1 MKQVGTILSVLAL
14 LGACD
19 HDLGP
24 PPTGQSITGTLTYA
38 GTRGMD
44 FAEPAFLVIATT
56 SADPDAIPH
65 ALKVVEI
72 DDPSEPLDYEL
83 FFLPNGRFFLIGQ
96 LVDLADFDP
105 VTAPVGAYPNNC
117 VLTDMPMGRSLTVE
131 DMPATDIDITIR
143 DNVFEDECFASGPD
157 LTPDECPAPNRMAVV
172 LSIESATPA
181 PTEGPDRLVL
191 GLFDEYPPTDGA
203 ERIVARPGEFE
214 LPMDAGINE
223 QEPGAY
229 YVYACYDVDGD
240 DVDGVCGDE
249 DRFAVSD
256 APIDL
261 SADMIHRLTVDLDAG
276 TITLDGS
283 AMPDVVA
290 CTPTSTLRVDVT
302 APGLV
307 PDPGD
312 TLNVTVF
319 RDFPGLRDPDYLGQ
333 SMPASFPT
341 TIDVPV
347 DPDDY
352 FVIVCFQTEDS
363 TSENCAG
370 PEDRLALYMNLTE
383 EVIVGEDE
391 TVTIDVEL
399 PE

>member
-1 MKQVGTILSVLAL
+1 MKQAGTILTLAL
-14 LGACD
+14 LGACN

-24 PPTGQSITGTLTYA
+24 PPGGQSISGTLTYT
-38 GTRGMD
+38 GTAAMD
-44 FAEPAFLVIATT
+44 FAEPAFLVVATT
-56 SADPDAIPH
+56 SPDPDVIPH
-65 ALKVVEI
+65 GLKVI
-72 DDPSEPLDYEL
+72 RTDDPSIPTDYEL
-83 FFLPNGRFFLIGQ
+83 VFLPNGRFFLSASV
-96 LVDLADFDP
+96 VDVADFDP
-105 VTAPVGAYPNNC
+105 LTAPVGGYPDSC
-117 VLTDMPMGRSLTVE
+117 VLTDMPMGRSITIE
-131 DMPATDIDITIR
+131 DESFSDVDITIR
-143 DNVFEDECFASGPD
+143 DNIFEDECFAAGPN

-172 LSIESATPA
+172 LSIDTMIET

-191 GLFDEYPPTDGA
+191 GLFDEYPPADGT
-203 ERIVARPGEFE
+203 ERIIARPGEFD
-214 LPMDAGINE
+214 LAADLGLNE
-223 QEPGAY
+223 QEAGSY

-249 DRFAVSD
+249 DAFAVSD

-261 SADMIHRLTVDLDAG
+261 GADMIHRLSADLDAG

-283 AMPDVVA
+283 EMPDAVA

-307 PDPGD
+307 PEVGD

-341 TIDVPV
+341 TLDVPV

-352 FVIVCFQTEDS
+352 YVIVCFQAADS
-363 TSENCAG
+363 ASENCAG
-370 PEDRLALYMNLTE
+370 PDDRLALYMNLTE
-383 EVIVGEDE
+383 EVVVGEDE
-391 TVTIDVEL
+391 TVTISVEL